1 MKYLENNMNNIS
13 FNGKLST
20 ELCKKLGVAT
30 NTQIPGAKTL
40 TLTDIKS
47 EPVYN
52 RYKNGIFYKAKS
64 FRDYMESQTFAEFS
78 NDINPE
84 KQIRINIGSNL
95 DINSSILEKINDD
108 VIKKASKLLDIDI

>member
-1 MKYLENNMNNIS
+1 MNNNVT

-20 ELCKKLGVAT
+20 ELCKKLGVT
-30 NTQIPGAKTL
+30 VNTQIPGPKSL

-52 RYKNGIFYKAKS
+52 RYKHGVFYKPKS
-64 FRDYMESQTFAEFS
+64 FHDYMESEAVAEFS
-78 NDINPE
+78 NDMNPK